1 MNLSQKLIYLFVFC
15 IFTTSSYSNT
25 LKQDSI
31 LSISGRIVNIKNSQ
45 PVSLATVTIKR
56 SRRGNI
62 CDSLGI
68 FHLQVQQ
75 SDTLLI
81 SALGYKPKKWAISSH
96 YTPEHTFFTIKLET
110 VSYMLDEVA
119 ILNWRNWS
127 EFKEEFIK
135 EEVPVEVNM
144 GKTCVLS
151 KEELKNINDKLESEK
166 AGNII
171 GGLIYYGAKLF
182 ERKKEPEIIYT
193 DHEKE
198 FHQQILKEKFNNK
211 VIQDLTHESGDRLKQ
226 VCIYINSKTSFT
238 FKDSE
243 FTVQSRIMELYKEFK
258 SNPEILDQQSVNLES
273 AKIITNHIRP

>member
-1 MNLSQKLIYLFVFC
+1 MNFAQKLISIFTLC
-15 IFTTSSYSNT
+15 IVTTSSFANKQ
-25 LKQDSI
+25 KQDSTFT
-31 LSISGRIVNIKNSQ
+31 ISGRVINIKNNQ
-45 PVSLATVTIKR
+45 PISLATVTIQR

-75 SDTLLI
+75 SDTLKI
-81 SALGYKPKKWAISSH
+81 SALGFKPKKLAVSDY
-96 YTPEHTFFTIKLET
+96 YTPEHSFFTIKLET

-135 EEVPVEVNM
+135 AEVPVEVNM
-144 GKTCVLS
+144 GKACFLS
-151 KEELKNINDKLESEK
+151 EEELKDINDKLESEK

-198 FHQQILKEKFNNK
+198 LHRQILNEKFNNNI
-211 VIQDLTHESGDRLKQ
+211 IQELTQENGDRLNQ
-226 VCIYINSKTSFT
+226 LCIFINSKTNFT

-243 FTVQSRIMELYKEFK
+243 FKIQSRILELYKEFK
-258 SNPEILDQQSVNLES
+258 SNPEILEQQSVNLES
-273 AKIITNHIRP
+273 AKTLTNHIRP